1 MREVVEIAWGQIQ
14 SAWRFWR
21 VALLAAWGI
30 CLLGWLAAFS
40 VPGRYESHAKI
51 FVDTN
56 ALLEPLLKG
65 LAVETDVSSQT
76 ELVRRML
83 VSRTQI
89 ERVVDSSGLAKRAKN
104 TVEREALIKRTSERI
119 ELSSDPKSK
128 FFTISY
134 RDIDPDVSVS
144 VVKSLLDSF
153 INQSVGGSRG
163 DAESAQKFLMDQ
175 ISDYEARLTAAE
187 QRLADFKK
195 QNVGLMP
202 DQRGGY
208 YERLQAEMLAKEQN
222 ERDLHII
229 SNKREELRRQLS
241 SDSGGGELATV
252 AIDTRILEAQTKLQE
267 MLTRFTEAHPD
278 VIALQE
284 QIDTLNAQKK
294 AIQDHSAGSGG
305 GSGTNLV
312 SQNLQ
317 IAYNQSAVEE
327 ASLRTQLA
335 DRNTRIA
342 ELRRMVN
349 VLPEVEAEYSRLNR
363 DYGITKAQYEALVQ
377 RLETA
382 KISDDAGRNT
392 ESRLRVV
399 EPPVRPL
406 STVSPNRPLMLT
418 TVFFLGLS
426 GAMALAWLLSQIRPV
441 IASLA
446 AIQKITDA
454 PVLGTIGSIVSPQQ
468 LASARRARLAVIV
481 GVSALTV
488 GFVLTLGF
496 SRQGEQ
502 VGRVVSN
509 AMGLT

>member
-222 ERDLHII
+222 ERDF
-229 SNKREELRRQLS
+229 
-241 SDSGGGELATV
+241 G
-252 AIDTRILEAQTKLQE
+252 
-267 MLTRFTEAHPD
+267 AHGR
-278 VIALQE
+278 
-284 QIDTLNAQKK
+284 
-294 AIQDHSAGSGG
+294 GS
-305 GSGTNLV
+305 
-312 SQNLQ
+312 
-317 IAYNQSAVEE
+317 
-327 ASLRTQLA
+327 
-335 DRNTRIA
+335 
-342 ELRRMVN
+342 
-349 VLPEVEAEYSRLNR
+349 
-363 DYGITKAQYEALVQ
+363 
-377 RLETA
+377 
-382 KISDDAGRNT
+382 
-392 ESRLRVV
+392 
-399 EPPVRPL
+399 
-406 STVSPNRPLMLT
+406 
-418 TVFFLGLS
+418 
-426 GAMALAWLLSQIRPV
+426 
-441 IASLA
+441 
-446 AIQKITDA
+446 
-454 PVLGTIGSIVSPQQ
+454 
-468 LASARRARLAVIV
+468 
-481 GVSALTV
+481 
-488 GFVLTLGF
+488 
-496 SRQGEQ
+496 
-502 VGRVVSN
+502 
-509 AMGLT
+509 